1 MAQPAE
7 CLRISV
13 EGEII
18 KTEDSVR
25 RLTVAVTA
33 AARAHE
39 ASFNDVLLLM
49 LLLAAG
55 SLGYVFP

>member
-39 ASFNDVLLLM
+39 ASFNDVLLL
-49 LLLAAG
+49 AAG

>member
-13 EGEII
+13 EGEITN
-18 KTEDSVR
+18 TENSVR
-25 RLTVAVTA
+25 RFTVAVTA

-39 ASFNDVLLLM
+39 ASCNDVLLL
-49 LLLAAG
+49 AAG
-55 SLGYVFP
+55 CW